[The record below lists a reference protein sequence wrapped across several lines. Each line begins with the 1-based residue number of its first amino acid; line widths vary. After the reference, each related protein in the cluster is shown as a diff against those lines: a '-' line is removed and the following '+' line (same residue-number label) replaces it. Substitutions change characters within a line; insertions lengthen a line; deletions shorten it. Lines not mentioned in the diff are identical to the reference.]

1 MTQDIPVVPEPALP
15 DLATLLASTSDP
27 VALRDL
33 HDRAAPLLQAAA
45 LRLLRDGEAAGE
57 AVTAVFVQLWRGQAR
72 FGAADG
78 EPLGWLLALLR
89 AKVVEIYRRRQ
100 REGLAEEE
108 GFREAS
114 FADDLARLAHNQ
126 AVAGFHAAFTML
138 DLEHQQI
145 LSLAYLDG
153 LSHAELAQRL
163 RMPIGTARAAA
174 RAGLERLRHALE
186 MTS

>member
-1 MTQDIPVVPEPALP
+1 M
-15 DLATLLASTSDP
+15 
-27 VALRDL
+27 
-33 HDRAAPLLQAAA
+33 
-45 LRLLRDGEAAGE
+45 
-57 AVTAVFVQLWRGQAR
+57 
-72 FGAADG
+72 
-78 EPLGWLLALLR
+78 
-89 AKVVEIYRRRQ
+89 
-100 REGLAEEE
+100 
-108 GFREAS
+108 
-114 FADDLARLAHNQ
+114 
-126 AVAGFHAAFTML
+126 AGFHAAFTML